1 MSKRDIPSKL
11 KEKQLA
17 KRNETLEKIQSC
29 IYEIKEFNGVVTKK
43 KLIEMTGYS
52 ASTFSKEHVKELLK
66 KNKVCQFKDVDK
78 IVDPNKRSKKA
89 IQQLENLNIK
99 LNKKVVKL
107 ESELL
112 KKDERIYTLE
122 NELEDLK
129 RKYSLILGKN
139 HTLNRKAELKGIKL
153 E

>member
-11 KEKQLA
+11 KEKQLE
-17 KRNETLEKIQSC
+17 KRKETLEKIQSC
-29 IYEIKEFNGVVTKK
+29 IDEIKEFNGVVTKK

-52 ASTFSKEHVKELLK
+52 ASTFSKDHVKELLK

-78 IVDPNKRSKKA
+78 IIDPSTRSKKA

-99 LNKKVVKL
+99 LTKKVVKL
-107 ESELL
+107 ENELL

-139 HTLNRKAELKGIKL
+139 HTLNRKAELKGIEL

>member
-1 MSKRDIPSKL
+1 MSKRDIPAKL
-11 KEKQLA
+11 NEMQLA

-29 IYEIKEFNGVVTKK
+29 IDEIKEFNGVVTKK

-89 IQQLENLNIK
+89 IQQLEDLNMK

-112 KKDERIYTLE
+112 KKDERIYVLE
-122 NELEDLK
+122 NQLEDLK

-139 HTLNRKAELKGIKL
+139 HTLSRKAELKGIDL